1 LEQLVFNDY
10 FLDFNDKTKSIDER
24 YDAGFGAALLLLVDE
39 NNEPLLKE
47 EDRAAVKKASATP
60 LLRVFTTGLRG
71 YETAK
76 KKLIEGDRNLL
87 TIVKIA
93 FILKKSIREVAAF
106 PLWERDLWRAIFEIY
121 GPLDWQRDDL
131 RTAQLISLQLTER
144 RDLEDLTVYPN
155 PARVLEKERARQAMS
170 KEDALAL
177 FGVKES

>member
-1 LEQLVFNDY
+1 M
-10 FLDFNDKTKSIDER
+10 
-24 YDAGFGAALLLLVDE
+24 
-39 NNEPLLKE
+39 
-47 EDRAAVKKASATP
+47 
-60 LLRVFTTGLRG
+60 
-71 YETAK
+71 
-76 KKLIEGDRNLL
+76 IEGDRNLL

-177 FGVKES
+177 FGVKEA